1 MKPNKAHIKS
11 PYQKHWYGNFVGFVY
26 LCVCVWVHVVIYSG
40 LVYCTSFE
48 LVHYQVNWNC
58 KDQVSVEST
67 KDNSGNF
74 WKGQNPKC
82 FGECNGFL
90 KSEVTFG

>member
-1 MKPNKAHIKS
+1 MNLLKDKVYCFHQYAHLKNKMKPNKAHIKS

-48 LVHYQVNWNC
+48 LVHYQVN
-58 KDQVSVEST
+58 
-67 KDNSGNF
+67 
-74 WKGQNPKC
+74 
-82 FGECNGFL
+82 
-90 KSEVTFG
+90 